1 MSRPVRVRFAPSPTG
16 LLHIGSAHTG
26 LFNWLFAR
34 REKGRFLLRIEDTDT
49 ARSRQEWVDAIFE
62 VLEWM
67 GMDWDGDVVYQS
79 SRIERHVDRARHL
92 VETGRAY
99 RCYYL
104 PEELEAKKKEA
115 LAKGR
120 SWRNDR
126 RYADITAA
134 DAETLEAE
142 GRKPVIRLK
151 IPEGKTVFRDR
162 ILGEIEVENETID
175 DFVIVRSYGTPL
187 YHLAVV
193 VDDVDMEVS
202 HVIRG
207 IDHVTNTTKHI
218 HLFQALG
225 ADLPEFAHLPSI
237 LGEDKKKL
245 SKRHGAASVSEYR
258 DAGYLSDA
266 VVNFLSLLGWQTGDD
281 QEFFTRAELMERFS
295 LDQVHKRDTVFDLKK
310 FEWLNGQHIMALSN
324 EGLWT
329 LAQPYLKREGL
340 VGDRPSGKGLN
351 GEGSNGKGLSG
362 DGPSGGEK
370 TDCHSERQSV
380 DGKTDGQTDDGN
392 TGGQSD
398 GQTDG
403 QADRRPKGKI
413 ADHAY
418 AMEVVALLKERCR
431 TLADFAVQGR
441 FFFTDDFDF
450 NPKAVRKHWA
460 KEPDAVAERIGWIR
474 DEFAALDVFDVEA
487 VEGVIRDLS
496 ERHGLKAAQFI
507 HPCRVAL
514 TGEMAGPSL
523 FHLVAVLGKAVC
535 IDRLTRALDSLP
547 DAIEQAAVNQG

>member
-1 MSRPVRVRFAPSPTG
+1 MSRHVRVRFAPSPTG

-34 REKGRFLLRIEDTDT
+34 GAKGRFLLRIEDTDT
-49 ARSRQEWVDAIFE
+49 ARSRPEWVDAIFE

-67 GMDWDGDVVYQS
+67 GMDWDEEVVYQS
-79 SRIERHVDRARHL
+79 RRFDRHVDRARTL
-92 VETGRAY
+92 LDCGKAY

-104 PEELEAKKKEA
+104 PEELDARKKEA
-115 LAKGR
+115 LAEGR

-126 RYADITAA
+126 RYADIT
-134 DAETLEAE
+134 DAEAEALEAE

-151 IPEGKTVFRDR
+151 IPEGKTVFQDR
-162 ILGEIEVENETID
+162 ILGEIAVENETID
-175 DFVIVRSYGTPL
+175 DFVIVRSNGTPL

-193 VDDVDMEVS
+193 SDDVDMNVT

-225 ADLPEFAHLPSI
+225 AELPEFAHLPSI

-245 SKRHGAASVSEYR
+245 SKRHGAVSVSEYR
-258 DAGYLSDA
+258 DAGYLPDA

-295 LDQVHKRDTVFDLKK
+295 LDQVHKRDTVFDLRK
-310 FEWLNGQHIMALSN
+310 FEWLNGQHIMTRSN
-324 EGLWT
+324 EELWS
-329 LAQPYLKREGL
+329 LAQPFLVQAGL
-340 VGDRPSGKGLN
+340 
-351 GEGSNGKGLSG
+351 
-362 DGPSGGEK
+362 
-370 TDCHSERQSV
+370 
-380 DGKTDGQTDDGN
+380 
-392 TGGQSD
+392 TG
-398 GQTDG
+398 DG
-403 QADRRPKGKI
+403 QADGGTI
-413 ADHAY
+413 DHAY
-418 AMEVVALLKERCR
+418 ALEVVGLLRERCR
-431 TLADFAVQGR
+431 TLADFAVQGG
-441 FFFTDDFDF
+441 FFFSDDFDY
-450 NPKAVRKHWA
+450 NPKAVRKHWS
-460 KEPDAVAERIGWIR
+460 KEPEAASERIGWLR
-474 DEFAALDVFDVEA
+474 DEFMALETFDADA

-523 FHLVAVLGKAVC
+523 FHLIAVLGQKACV
-535 IDRLTRALDSLP
+535 DRLAKALDCLP
-547 DAIEQAAVNQG
+547 DAVEQATVSEG

>member
-49 ARSRQEWVDAIFE
+49 ARSRPEWVDAIFE

-67 GMDWDGDVVYQS
+67 GMDWDEEVVYQS
-79 SRIERHVDRARHL
+79 RRFDQHVSRAESL
-92 VETGRAY
+92 VEAGKAY

-104 PEELEAKKKEA
+104 PEELEAKRQEA
-115 LAKGR
+115 LAEGR

-126 RYADITAA
+126 RYADITTAE
-134 DAETLEAE
+134 AETLEAE
-142 GRKPVIRLK
+142 GRMPVIRLM
-151 IPEGKTVFRDR
+151 IPGGKTVFQDR
-162 ILGEIEVENETID
+162 ILGGIEVENETID
-175 DFVIVRSYGTPL
+175 DFVIVRSNGTPL

-193 VDDVDMEVS
+193 VDDVDMNVS

-218 HLFQALG
+218 HLFRALG
-225 ADLPEFAHLPSI
+225 AELPEFAHLPSI

-245 SKRHGAASVSEYR
+245 SKRHGAVSVSEYR
-258 DAGYLSDA
+258 DAGYLPDA

-281 QEFFTRAELMERFS
+281 QEFFTRAELMQRFS

-310 FEWLNGQHIMALSN
+310 FEWLNGQHIMARSN
-324 EGLWT
+324 EELWS
-329 LAQPYLKREGL
+329 LAQPFLRQAGL
-340 VGDRPSGKGLN
+340 TGDGL
-351 GEGSNGKGLSG
+351 SAKGLSG
-362 DGPSGGEK
+362 GGKADGQPNDG
-370 TDCHSERQSV
+370 QPN
-380 DGKTDGQTDDGN
+380 DGKTCDGQPADGQL
-392 TGGQSD
+392 TGGPSV
-398 GQTDG
+398 
-403 QADRRPKGKI
+403 
-413 ADHAY
+413 DHAY
-418 AMEVVALLKERCR
+418 ALEVVGLLRERCR

-441 FFFTDDFDF
+441 FFFTDDFDY
-450 NPKAVRKHWA
+450 NTKAVRKHWS
-460 KEPDAVAERIGWIR
+460 KEPEAVSERIGWLR
-474 DEFAALDVFDVEA
+474 DEFAVLEAFDADA
-487 VEGVIRDLS
+487 VEGVVRDLS

-523 FHLVAVLGKAVC
+523 FHLIAVLGRAACV
-535 IDRLTRALDSLP
+535 DRLAKALDRLP
-547 DAIEQAAVNQG
+547 DAVELAAIGEG

>member
-34 REKGRFLLRIEDTDT
+34 KEKGRFLLRIEDTDT
-49 ARSRQEWVDAIFE
+49 ARSRPEWVDAIFE

-67 GMDWDGDVVYQS
+67 GMDWDEEVVYQS
-79 SRIERHVDRARHL
+79 RRFDRHVARAESL
-92 VETGRAY
+92 VENGRAY

-104 PEELEAKKKEA
+104 PEELEAKRKEA
-115 LAKGR
+115 LAEGR

-126 RYADITAA
+126 RYADITT
-134 DAETLEAE
+134 AEAEALETE

-151 IPEGKTVFRDR
+151 IPEGKTVFDDR
-162 ILGEIEVENETID
+162 ILGGIAVENETID
-175 DFVIVRSYGTPL
+175 DFVIVRSNGTPL

-193 VDDVDMEVS
+193 VDDVDMDIS

-225 ADLPEFAHLPSI
+225 AELPEFAHLPSI

-245 SKRHGAASVSEYR
+245 SKRHGAVSVSEYR

-281 QEFFTRAELMERFS
+281 QEFFSRAELMERFS
-295 LDQVHKRDTVFDLKK
+295 LDQVHRRDTVFDLKK
-310 FEWLNGQHIMALSN
+310 FEWLNGQHIMALPD
-324 EGLWT
+324 EALWT
-329 LAQPYLKREGL
+329 LAQPFLARAGL
-340 VGDRPSGKGLN
+340 AGGGEERVGV
-351 GEGSNGKGLSG
+351 GLSG
-362 DGPSGGEK
+362 DGET
-370 TDCHSERQSV
+370 TDR
-380 DGKTDGQTDDGN
+380 
-392 TGGQSD
+392 
-398 GQTDG
+398 
-403 QADRRPKGKI
+403 
-413 ADHAY
+413 AY
-418 AMEVVALLKERCR
+418 ALEVVGLLRERCR

-441 FFFTDDFDF
+441 FFFTDDFDY
-450 NPKAVRKHWA
+450 NPKAVRKHWSR
-460 KEPDAVAERIGWIR
+460 EPEAVSERIGWLR
-474 DEFAALDVFDVEA
+474 DRFAALEPFDTDG

-496 ERHGLKAAQFI
+496 EHHGLKAAQFI

-523 FHLVAVLGKAVC
+523 FHLVAVLGKEACV
-535 IDRLTRALDSLP
+535 DRLARALERLP
-547 DAIEQAAVNQG
+547 NIVERSNERTPR

>member
-1 MSRPVRVRFAPSPTG
+1 MPRPVRVRFAPSPTG
-16 LLHIGSAHTG
+16 LLHVGSAHTG

-49 ARSRQEWVDAIFE
+49 ARSRPEWVDAIFE

-67 GMDWDGDVVYQS
+67 GMDWDEDVVYQS
-79 SRIERHVDRARHL
+79 SRFDRHVSRAESL
-92 VETGRAY
+92 VETGKAY

-104 PEELEAKKKEA
+104 PEELEARRKEA
-115 LAKGR
+115 LAEGR

-134 DAETLEAE
+134 EAETLEAE

-151 IPEGKTVFRDR
+151 IPDGKTVFRDR

-175 DFVIVRSYGTPL
+175 DFVIVRSNGTPL

-193 VDDVDMEVS
+193 VDDVDMNVS

-218 HLFQALG
+218 HLFRALG
-225 ADLPEFAHLPSI
+225 AELPEFAHLPSI

-245 SKRHGAASVSEYR
+245 SKRHGAVSVSEYR
-258 DAGYLSDA
+258 DAGYLPDA

-281 QEFFTRAELMERFS
+281 QEFFTRAELMRRFS

-310 FEWLNGQHIMALSN
+310 FEWLNGQHIMARSD
-324 EGLWT
+324 EELWA
-329 LAQPYLKREGL
+329 LAQPFLRQAGL
-340 VGDRPSGKGLN
+340 
-351 GEGSNGKGLSG
+351 
-362 DGPSGGEK
+362 
-370 TDCHSERQSV
+370 
-380 DGKTDGQTDDGN
+380 
-392 TGGQSD
+392 TG
-398 GQTDG
+398 DG
-403 QADRRPKGKI
+403 QADGRTADIRTV
-413 ADHAY
+413 DHAY
-418 AMEVVALLKERCR
+418 ALEVVGLLRERCR
-431 TLADFAVQGR
+431 TLAEFAVQGR
-441 FFFTDDFDF
+441 FFFTDDFDY
-450 NPKAVRKHWA
+450 NPKAVRKHWS
-460 KEPDAVAERIGWIR
+460 KDPVAASERIGWLR
-474 DEFAALDVFDVEA
+474 DGFAALETFDADA

-523 FHLVAVLGKAVC
+523 FHLIAVLGQEACVVRLAKAL
-535 IDRLTRALDSLP
+535 DRLP
-547 DAIEQAAVNQG
+547 DVVEQSAVSEG

>member
-34 REKGRFLLRIEDTDT
+34 KEKGRFLLRIEDTDT

-67 GMDWDGDVVYQS
+67 GMDWDEDVVYQS
-79 SRIERHVDRARHL
+79 RRIERHVARARQL

-104 PEELEAKKKEA
+104 PEELEANKKEA
-115 LAKGR
+115 LTKGR

-134 DAETLEAE
+134 EAEALEAE

-175 DFVIVRSYGTPL
+175 DFVIVRSNGTPL

-225 ADLPEFAHLPSI
+225 ANLPEFAHLPSI

-258 DAGYLSDA
+258 DAGYLSNA

-281 QEFFTRAELMERFS
+281 QEFFTRTELRERFS
-295 LDQVHKRDTVFDLKK
+295 LDQVHKRDTVFDLRK

-324 EGLWT
+324 EELWT

-340 VGDRPSGKGLN
+340 VGER
-351 GEGSNGKGLSG
+351 
-362 DGPSGGEK
+362 PSGGEK
-370 TDCHSERQSV
+370 TDQSEKQIV
-380 DGKTDGQTDDGN
+380 DGKTGGQADGQT
-392 TGGQSD
+392 
-398 GQTDG
+398 
-403 QADRRPKGKI
+403 KGKT

-418 AMEVVALLKERCR
+418 AMEVVALLRERCR

-441 FFFTDDFDF
+441 FFFTDDFDY
-450 NPKAVRKHWA
+450 NTKAARKHWA

-474 DEFAALDVFDVEA
+474 DEFAALEVFDVEA

-535 IDRLTRALDSLP
+535 VDRMVRALDRLP
-547 DAIEQAAVNQG
+547 DVIEQAAVNQG

>member
-49 ARSRQEWVDAIFE
+49 ARSRPEWVDAIFE

-67 GMDWDGDVVYQS
+67 GMDWDEEVVYQS
-79 SRIERHVDRARHL
+79 RRFDQHVSRAESL
-92 VETGRAY
+92 VESGKAY

-104 PEELEAKKKEA
+104 PEELEAKRQDA
-115 LAKGR
+115 LAEGR

-126 RYADITAA
+126 RYADVTTAE
-134 DAETLEAE
+134 AEALVAE
-142 GRKPVIRLK
+142 GRKPVIRLM
-151 IPEGKTVFRDR
+151 IPDGKTEFQDR
-162 ILGEIEVENETID
+162 ILGEIAVENETID
-175 DFVIVRSYGTPL
+175 DFVIVRSNGTPL

-193 VDDVDMEVS
+193 VDDVDMNVS

-225 ADLPEFAHLPSI
+225 AELPEFAHLPSI

-245 SKRHGAASVSEYR
+245 SKRHGAVSVSEYR
-258 DAGYLSDA
+258 DAGYLPDA

-310 FEWLNGQHIMALSN
+310 FEWLNGQHIMARSN
-324 EGLWT
+324 EELWSMVQPFLRQAGLI
-329 LAQPYLKREGL
+329 G
-340 VGDRPSGKGLN
+340 N
-351 GEGSNGKGLSG
+351 
-362 DGPSGGEK
+362 
-370 TDCHSERQSV
+370 
-380 DGKTDGQTDDGN
+380 GQTDEG
-392 TGGQSD
+392 TV
-398 GQTDG
+398 
-403 QADRRPKGKI
+403 
-413 ADHAY
+413 DHAY
-418 AMEVVALLKERCR
+418 ALEVVGLLRERCR

-441 FFFTDDFDF
+441 FFFTDDFEY
-450 NPKAVRKHWA
+450 NPKAIRKHWS
-460 KEPDAVAERIGWIR
+460 KEPEAVSERIDWLR
-474 DEFAALDVFDVEA
+474 DEYAALEAFDADA
-487 VEGVIRDLS
+487 VEGVVRDLS

-523 FHLVAVLGKAVC
+523 FHLIAVLGQEACV
-535 IDRLTRALDSLP
+535 DRLTKALDRLR
-547 DAIEQAAVNQG
+547 DAVKLAAIGEG

>member
-1 MSRPVRVRFAPSPTG
+1 MTRPVRVRFAPSPTG

-34 REKGRFLLRIEDTDT
+34 KEKGRFLLRIEDTDT

-62 VLEWM
+62 VLDWM
-67 GMDWDGDVVYQS
+67 GMDCDEDVVYQS
-79 SRIERHVDRARHL
+79 RRIERHVDRARHL

-115 LAKGR
+115 LAKGQ

-126 RYADITAA
+126 RYADINTAE
-134 DAETLEAE
+134 AEALEAE

-151 IPEGKTVFRDR
+151 IPEGKTIFRDR

-175 DFVIVRSYGTPL
+175 DFVIVRSNGTPL

-193 VDDVDMEVS
+193 TDDVDMEVS

-245 SKRHGAASVSEYR
+245 SKRHGASSVSEYR

-324 EGLWT
+324 EDLWT

-340 VGDRPSGKGLN
+340 VGERPR
-351 GEGSNGKGLSG
+351 
-362 DGPSGGEK
+362 GGEK
-370 TDCHSERQSV
+370 TDCHSDRQSV
-380 DGKTDGQTDDGN
+380 DGNTEGQADGQSVDGN
-392 TGGQSD
+392 TEKQAVGQSED
-398 GQTDG
+398 KT
-403 QADRRPKGKI
+403 

-418 AMEVVALLKERCR
+418 AMEVVALLRERCR
-431 TLADFAVQGR
+431 TLADFGVQGR
-441 FFFTDDFDF
+441 FFFTNDFDY

-507 HPCRVAL
+507 HPCRVSL

-535 IDRLTRALDSLP
+535 VDRLARALDRLP
-547 DAIEQAAVNQG
+547 DAIEQVAVNQG

>member
-67 GMDWDGDVVYQS
+67 GMDWDEDVVYQS
-79 SRIERHVDRARHL
+79 RRIERHVARARQL

-104 PEELEAKKKEA
+104 PEELEANKKEA

-134 DAETLEAE
+134 EAEALEAG

-151 IPEGKTVFRDR
+151 IPEGKTIFRDR

-175 DFVIVRSYGTPL
+175 DFVIVRSNGTPL

-281 QEFFTRAELMERFS
+281 QEFFTRTELMERFS
-295 LDQVHKRDTVFDLKK
+295 LDQVHKRDTVFDLRK
-310 FEWLNGQHIMALSN
+310 FEWLNGQHIMALSK
-324 EGLWT
+324 EELWT
-329 LAQPYLKREGL
+329 LVQPFLKRGGL
-340 VGDRPSGKGLN
+340 VGDRP
-351 GEGSNGKGLSG
+351 
-362 DGPSGGEK
+362 GGGAK
-370 TDCHSERQSV
+370 TDCHSKRQTVDGNTDGQSDGQA
-380 DGKTDGQTDDGN
+380 DGKTDGQTD
-392 TGGQSD
+392 
-398 GQTDG
+398 GQT
-403 QADRRPKGKI
+403 KGKT

-418 AMEVVALLKERCR
+418 AMEVVALLRERCR
-431 TLADFAVQGR
+431 TLAEFAVQGK
-441 FFFTDDFDF
+441 FFFTDDFDY
-450 NPKAVRKHWA
+450 NPKAVRKHWS
-460 KEPDAVAERIGWIR
+460 KEPDAVSERIGWLR
-474 DEFAALDVFDVEA
+474 DEFTALEVFDVEA

-496 ERHGLKAAQFI
+496 ERHGLKPAQFI

-535 IDRLTRALDSLP
+535 VERLARALDRLP
-547 DAIEQAAVNQG
+547 VAIEQAAVNQG

>member
-1 MSRPVRVRFAPSPTG
+1 MIRPVRVRFAPSPTG

-34 REKGRFLLRIEDTDT
+34 KEKGRFLLRIEDTDT

-67 GMDWDGDVVYQS
+67 GMDWDEDVVYQS
-79 SRIERHVDRARHL
+79 SRIERHVARARQL

-104 PEELEAKKKEA
+104 PEELEANKKEA

-134 DAETLEAE
+134 EAEALEAG

-151 IPEGKTVFRDR
+151 IPEGKTIFRDR
-162 ILGEIEVENETID
+162 ILGEIEVENETIN
-175 DFVIVRSYGTPL
+175 DFVIVRSNGTPL

-218 HLFQALG
+218 HLFRALG
-225 ADLPEFAHLPSI
+225 AELPEFAHLPSI

-295 LDQVHKRDTVFDLKK
+295 LDQVHKRDTVFDLRK

-324 EGLWT
+324 EELWT
-329 LAQPYLKREGL
+329 LAQPFLKRDGL
-340 VGDRPSGKGLN
+340 IAD
-351 GEGSNGKGLSG
+351 GE
-362 DGPSGGEK
+362 
-370 TDCHSERQSV
+370 
-380 DGKTDGQTDDGN
+380 
-392 TGGQSD
+392 TGG
-398 GQTDG
+398 
-403 QADRRPKGKI
+403 RPT
-413 ADHAY
+413 DHAY
-418 AMEVVALLKERCR
+418 ALEVVGQLRERCR
-431 TLADFAVQGR
+431 TLAEFAAQGR
-441 FFFTDDFDF
+441 FFFTDDFDY
-450 NPKAVRKHWA
+450 NPKAVRKHWS
-460 KEPDAVAERIGWIR
+460 KEPEAVTERLGWLHAEF
-474 DEFAALDVFDVEA
+474 EALVDFDLEA
-487 VEGVIRDLS
+487 VEGVIRGLS
-496 ERHGLKAAQFI
+496 ERQGLKAAQFI
-507 HPCRVAL
+507 HPCRIAL

-523 FHLVAVLGKAVC
+523 FHLIVVLGKEVC
-535 IDRLTRALDSLP
+535 VDRLAKALDRLP
-547 DAIEQAAVNQG
+547 DVVEQAALIQG

>member
-67 GMDWDGDVVYQS
+67 GMDWDEDVVYQS
-79 SRIERHVDRARHL
+79 RRIERHVARARQL

-104 PEELEAKKKEA
+104 PEELEANKKEA

-134 DAETLEAE
+134 EAGALEAG

-151 IPEGKTVFRDR
+151 IPEGKTIFRDR

-175 DFVIVRSYGTPL
+175 DFVIVRSNGTPL

-295 LDQVHKRDTVFDLKK
+295 LDQVHKRDTVFDLRK

-324 EGLWT
+324 EELWT
-329 LAQPYLKREGL
+329 LALPFLKREGL
-340 VGDRPSGKGLN
+340 VGDRPSG
-351 GEGSNGKGLSG
+351 GELSG
-362 DGPSGGEK
+362 GSK
-370 TDCHSERQSV
+370 TDCQSARQTV
-380 DGKTDGQTDDGN
+380 DGKTDGQADGQTDDGN
-392 TGGQSD
+392 TDGQSD

-403 QADRRPKGKI
+403 QADGQTKGKI

-418 AMEVVALLKERCR
+418 AMEVVALLRERCR
-431 TLADFAVQGR
+431 TLADFAVQGK
-441 FFFTDDFDF
+441 FFFTDDFDY
-450 NPKAVRKHWA
+450 NPKAVRKHWS
-460 KEPDAVAERIGWIR
+460 KEPDAVSERIVWLQE
-474 DEFAALDVFDVEA
+474 EFAALEVFDVEA

-496 ERHGLKAAQFI
+496 ERHGLKPAQFI

-535 IDRLTRALDSLP
+535 AERLARAMDRLS
-547 DAIEQAAVNQG
+547 DAVEQAAVNQG

>member
-49 ARSRQEWVDAIFE
+49 ARSRPEWVDAIFE

-67 GMDWDGDVVYQS
+67 GMDWDEEVVYQS
-79 SRIERHVDRARHL
+79 QRFDRHVARALAL
-92 VETGRAY
+92 VDSGAAY

-115 LAKGR
+115 LAAGR

-126 RYADITAA
+126 RYADITDGEAQA
-134 DAETLEAE
+134 LEAE

-162 ILGEIEVENETID
+162 ILGEIAVENETID
-175 DFVIVRSYGTPL
+175 DFVIVRSNGTPL

-193 VDDVDMEVS
+193 ADDVDMNVS

-225 ADLPEFAHLPSI
+225 AELPEFAHLPSI

-245 SKRHGAASVSEYR
+245 SKRHGAVSVSEYR
-258 DAGYLSDA
+258 DAGYLPDA

-295 LDQVHKRDTVFDLKK
+295 LDQVHKRDTVFDLRK
-310 FEWLNGQHIMALSN
+310 FEWLNGQHIMTRSN
-324 EGLWT
+324 EELWT
-329 LAQPYLKREGL
+329 LAMPFLVRAGLIGGGQPGGQ
-340 VGDRPSGKGLN
+340 VDS
-351 GEGSNGKGLSG
+351 LSG
-362 DGPSGGEK
+362 GQP
-370 TDCHSERQSV
+370 V
-380 DGKTDGQTDDGN
+380 DHD
-392 TGGQSD
+392 
-398 GQTDG
+398 
-403 QADRRPKGKI
+403 
-413 ADHAY
+413 Y
-418 AMEVVALLKERCR
+418 AMEVVGLLRERCR

-441 FFFTDDFDF
+441 FFFTDDFDY

-460 KEPDAVAERIGWIR
+460 KEPDAVAARIGWLR
-474 DEFAALDVFDVEA
+474 DEFAALAQFDTEA
-487 VEGVIRDLS
+487 VEEVVRNLS
-496 ERHGLKAAQFI
+496 EREGLKAAQFI

-523 FHLVAVLGKAVC
+523 FHLIAVLGKETCV
-535 IDRLTRALDSLP
+535 DRLAKALVRLP
-547 DAIEQAAVNQG
+547 EVVEEAAIGQG

>member
-1 MSRPVRVRFAPSPTG
+1 MPRPVRVRFAPSPTG

-34 REKGRFLLRIEDTDT
+34 KEKGRFLLRIEDTDT

-67 GMDWDGDVVYQS
+67 GMDWDEEVIYQS
-79 SRIERHVDRARHL
+79 RRFERHVSRAESL
-92 VETGRAY
+92 VKAGMAY

-104 PEELEAKKKEA
+104 PEELEAKRKEA
-115 LAKGR
+115 LALGR

-126 RYADITAA
+126 RYADIT
-134 DAETLEAE
+134 DSEAEALEAE

-151 IPEGKTVFRDR
+151 IPEGKTVFQDR
-162 ILGEIEVENETID
+162 ILGEIAVENETID
-175 DFVIVRSYGTPL
+175 DFVIVRSNGTPL

-193 VDDVDMEVS
+193 ADDVDMDVS

-207 IDHVTNTTKHI
+207 IDHVTNTTKHV

-225 ADLPEFAHLPSI
+225 AELPEFAHLPSI

-245 SKRHGAASVSEYR
+245 SKRHGAVSVSEYR

-295 LDQVHKRDTVFDLKK
+295 LDQVHKRDTVFDLRK
-310 FEWLNGQHIMALSN
+310 FEWLNGQHIMALAN
-324 EGLWT
+324 EELWSLAKPFLLSAGLIGSG
-329 LAQPYLKREGL
+329 QPG
-340 VGDRPSGKGLN
+340 GQ
-351 GEGSNGKGLSG
+351 
-362 DGPSGGEK
+362 DGRRSGGR
-370 TDCHSERQSV
+370 TDGDSDGRSDVDSGERSV
-380 DGKTDGQTDDGN
+380 DRD
-392 TGGQSD
+392 
-398 GQTDG
+398 
-403 QADRRPKGKI
+403 
-413 ADHAY
+413 Y
-418 AMEVVALLKERCR
+418 ALEVVGLLRERCR

-441 FFFTDDFDF
+441 FFFTEDFDY
-450 NPKAVRKHWA
+450 NPRAVRKHWS
-460 KEPDAVAERIGWIR
+460 KDPEAVAQRLRWLH
-474 DEFAALDVFDVEA
+474 DAFAALDGFDVEA

-496 ERHGLKAAQFI
+496 DQHGLKAVQFI

-523 FHLVAVLGKAVC
+523 FHLIAVLGKEACVL
-535 IDRLTRALDSLP
+535 RLERALDRLP
-547 DAIEQAAVNQG
+547 EVVEQAAIGQG

>member
-1 MSRPVRVRFAPSPTG
+1 MSPTVRVRFAPSPTG

-34 REKGRFLLRIEDTDT
+34 KEKGRFLLRIEDTDT
-49 ARSRQEWVDAIFE
+49 ARSRQEWVDAIFD

-67 GMDWDGDVVYQS
+67 GMDWDEEVVYQS
-79 SRIERHVDRARHL
+79 HRIDRHIARARHL

-104 PEELEAKKKEA
+104 PEELEANKKEA
-115 LAKGR
+115 LAMGR

-126 RYADITAA
+126 RYADITTTE
-134 DAETLEAE
+134 AESLEAA

-151 IPEGKTVFRDR
+151 IPEGKTIFQDR

-175 DFVIVRSYGTPL
+175 DFVIVRSNGTPL

-193 VDDVDMEVS
+193 VDDVDMAVS

-218 HLFQALG
+218 HLFRALG
-225 ADLPEFAHLPSI
+225 AELPEFAHLPSI

-281 QEFFTRAELMERFS
+281 QEFFTRAELMARFS
-295 LDQVHKRDTVFDLKK
+295 LDQVHKRDTVFDLRK

-324 EGLWT
+324 EALWI
-329 LAQPYLKREGL
+329 LAQPFLKREGL
-340 VGDRPSGKGLN
+340 VGERPSG
-351 GEGSNGKGLSG
+351 G
-362 DGPSGGEK
+362 D
-370 TDCHSERQSV
+370 DM
-380 DGKTDGQTDDGN
+380 
-392 TGGQSD
+392 
-398 GQTDG
+398 
-403 QADRRPKGKI
+403 
-413 ADHAY
+413 Y
-418 AMEVVALLKERCR
+418 ALEVVALLKERCR

-441 FFFTDDFDF
+441 FFFTDDFNY

-460 KEPDAVAERIGWIR
+460 KEPEAVTERIGWIR
-474 DEFAALDVFDVEA
+474 DEFAAVEVFDVEA

-496 ERHGLKAAQFI
+496 ERHGLKVAQFI

-523 FHLVAVLGKAVC
+523 FHLAAVLGKKVC
-535 IDRLTRALDSLP
+535 VDRLTRALERLT
-547 DAIEQAAVNQG
+547 DAIEQAAVIQG

>member
-1 MSRPVRVRFAPSPTG
+1 MTRPVRVRFAPSPTG

-34 REKGRFLLRIEDTDT
+34 KEKGRFLLRIEDTDT

-67 GMDWDGDVVYQS
+67 GMDWDEDVVYQS
-79 SRIERHVDRARHL
+79 RRIDRHVARARQL

-104 PEELEAKKKEA
+104 PEELEANKKEA

-134 DAETLEAE
+134 EAEALEAG

-151 IPEGKTVFRDR
+151 IPEGKTIFRDR

-175 DFVIVRSYGTPL
+175 DFVIVRSNGTPL

-218 HLFQALG
+218 HLFQAMG

-281 QEFFTRAELMERFS
+281 QEFFTRTELMERFS

-324 EGLWT
+324 EELWT
-329 LAQPYLKREGL
+329 LAQPFLKREGL
-340 VGDRPSGKGLN
+340 VGDRP
-351 GEGSNGKGLSG
+351 GS
-362 DGPSGGEK
+362 GEK
-370 TDCHSERQSV
+370 TDCHSERQTV
-380 DGKTDGQTDDGN
+380 DGKTEGQADGQTKEK
-392 TGGQSD
+392 T
-398 GQTDG
+398 
-403 QADRRPKGKI
+403 

-418 AMEVVALLKERCR
+418 AMEVVALLRERCR

-441 FFFTDDFDF
+441 FFFTDYFDY

-460 KEPDAVAERIGWIR
+460 KEPDAVAERIGWLR
-474 DEFAALDVFDVEA
+474 DEFTDLEVFDVEA
-487 VEGVIRDLS
+487 VEGVIRGLS
-496 ERHGLKAAQFI
+496 ERHGLKPAQFI

-535 IDRLTRALDSLP
+535 AERLVRALDRLP

>member
-1 MSRPVRVRFAPSPTG
+1 MPRPVRVRFAPSPTG

-34 REKGRFLLRIEDTDT
+34 KEKGRFLLRIEDTDT
-49 ARSRQEWVDAIFE
+49 ARSRPEWVDAIFE

-67 GMDWDGDVVYQS
+67 GMDWDEEVVYQS
-79 SRIERHVDRARHL
+79 RRFDQHVSRAESL
-92 VETGRAY
+92 VEAGKAY

-104 PEELEAKKKEA
+104 PEELEAKRQEA
-115 LAKGR
+115 LAEGR

-126 RYADITAA
+126 RYADITTAEAA
-134 DAETLEAE
+134 ALEAE

-162 ILGEIEVENETID
+162 ILGEIAVENETID
-175 DFVIVRSYGTPL
+175 DFVIVRSNGTPL

-193 VDDVDMEVS
+193 ADDVDMNVS

-225 ADLPEFAHLPSI
+225 AELPEFAHLPSI

-245 SKRHGAASVSEYR
+245 SKRHGAVSVSEYR
-258 DAGYLSDA
+258 DAGYLPDA

-281 QEFFTRAELMERFS
+281 QEFFTRAELMQRFS
-295 LDQVHKRDTVFDLKK
+295 LDQVHKRDTVFDLRK
-310 FEWLNGQHIMALSN
+310 FEWLNGQHIMTRSN
-324 EGLWT
+324 EELWS
-329 LAQPYLKREGL
+329 LAQPFLEQAGL
-340 VGDRPSGKGLN
+340 
-351 GEGSNGKGLSG
+351 
-362 DGPSGGEK
+362 
-370 TDCHSERQSV
+370 
-380 DGKTDGQTDDGN
+380 
-392 TGGQSD
+392 TG
-398 GQTDG
+398 DG
-403 QADRRPKGKI
+403 QADGL
-413 ADHAY
+413 AVDHAY
-418 AMEVVALLKERCR
+418 ALAVVGLLRERCR

-441 FFFTDDFDF
+441 FFFTDDFEY

-460 KEPDAVAERIGWIR
+460 KEPEAVSERVGWLR
-474 DEFAALDVFDVEA
+474 GEFAALEAFDADA
-487 VEGVIRDLS
+487 VEGVVRDLS

-523 FHLVAVLGKAVC
+523 FHLIAVLGQEACV
-535 IDRLTRALDSLP
+535 DRLAKALDRLP
-547 DAIEQAAVNQG
+547 DVVEQLAVGEG

>member
-49 ARSRQEWVDAIFE
+49 ARSRSEWVDAIFE

-67 GMDWDGDVVYQS
+67 GVDWDEEVVYQS
-79 SRIERHVDRARHL
+79 QRSDRHVARARAL
-92 VETGRAY
+92 VDSGKAY

-115 LAKGR
+115 LAEGR
-120 SWRNDR
+120 SWRNDL
-126 RYADITAA
+126 RYADLT
-134 DAETLEAE
+134 DAEAEALEAE

-151 IPEGKTVFRDR
+151 IPEGKTVFQDR
-162 ILGEIEVENETID
+162 ILGEIAVENETID
-175 DFVIVRSYGTPL
+175 DFVIVRSNGTPL

-193 VDDVDMEVS
+193 ADDVDMNVS

-218 HLFQALG
+218 HLFRALG
-225 ADLPEFAHLPSI
+225 AELPEFAHLPSI

-245 SKRHGAASVSEYR
+245 SKRHGAVSVSEYR

-295 LDQVHKRDTVFDLKK
+295 LDQVHKRDTVFDQRK
-310 FEWLNGQHIMALSN
+310 FEWHNAQHIMAQSN
-324 EGLWT
+324 EVLWT
-329 LAQPYLKREGL
+329 LAKPFLVRAGL
-340 VGDRPSGKGLN
+340 L
-351 GEGSNGKGLSG
+351 
-362 DGPSGGEK
+362 GGEQPINH
-370 TDCHSERQSV
+370 D
-380 DGKTDGQTDDGN
+380 
-392 TGGQSD
+392 
-398 GQTDG
+398 
-403 QADRRPKGKI
+403 
-413 ADHAY
+413 Y
-418 AMEVVALLKERCR
+418 ALEVVGLLRERCR

-441 FFFTDDFDF
+441 FFFTDEFEY
-450 NPKAVRKHWA
+450 NPKAVRKHWS
-460 KEPDAVAERIGWIR
+460 KDPDGVVARISWLR
-474 DEFAALDVFDVEA
+474 DEFAALAAFDTEA
-487 VEGVIRDLS
+487 VEEVVRNLS
-496 ERHGLKAAQFI
+496 EREGLKAAQFI

-523 FHLVAVLGKAVC
+523 FHLIAVLGKETCAH
-535 IDRLTRALDSLP
+535 RLEMALVRLP
-547 DAIEQAAVNQG
+547 EVVEQAAIGEG

>member
-34 REKGRFLLRIEDTDT
+34 KEKGRFLLRIEDTDT

-67 GMDWDGDVVYQS
+67 GMDWDEDVVYQS
-79 SRIERHVDRARHL
+79 RRIERHVARAQHL

-104 PEELEAKKKEA
+104 PEELEANKKEA
-115 LAKGR
+115 VARGR

-134 DAETLEAE
+134 EAEALEAE

-175 DFVIVRSYGTPL
+175 DFVIVRSNGTPL

-225 ADLPEFAHLPSI
+225 ANLPEFAHLPSI

-258 DAGYLSDA
+258 DAGYLSNA

-281 QEFFTRAELMERFS
+281 QEFFTRTELRERFS
-295 LDQVHKRDTVFDLKK
+295 LDQVHKRDTVFDLRK

-324 EGLWT
+324 EELWT

-340 VGDRPSGKGLN
+340 VGER
-351 GEGSNGKGLSG
+351 
-362 DGPSGGEK
+362 PSGGEK
-370 TDCHSERQSV
+370 TDCQSEKQIV
-380 DGKTDGQTDDGN
+380 DGKTGGQADGQT
-392 TGGQSD
+392 
-398 GQTDG
+398 
-403 QADRRPKGKI
+403 KGKT

-418 AMEVVALLKERCR
+418 AMEVVALLRERCR

-441 FFFTDDFDF
+441 FFFTDDFDY
-450 NPKAVRKHWA
+450 NTKAVRKHWA

-474 DEFAALDVFDVEA
+474 DEFAALEVFDVEA

-535 IDRLTRALDSLP
+535 VDRMVRALDRLP
-547 DAIEQAAVNQG
+547 DVIEQAAVNQG

>member
-49 ARSRQEWVDAIFE
+49 ARSRPEWVDAIFE

-67 GMDWDGDVVYQS
+67 GMDWDEEVVYQS
-79 SRIERHVDRARHL
+79 QRFDRHVARASAL
-92 VETGRAY
+92 VDSGKAY

-115 LAKGR
+115 LAEGR

-126 RYADITAA
+126 RYADIT
-134 DAETLEAE
+134 DAEAQALEAE

-151 IPEGKTVFRDR
+151 IPEGKTVFQDR
-162 ILGEIEVENETID
+162 ILGEIAVENETID
-175 DFVIVRSYGTPL
+175 DFVIVRSNGTPL

-193 VDDVDMEVS
+193 ADDVDMNIS

-225 ADLPEFAHLPSI
+225 AELPEFAHLPSI

-245 SKRHGAASVSEYR
+245 SKRHGAVSVSEYR
-258 DAGYLSDA
+258 DAGYLPDA

-295 LDQVHKRDTVFDLKK
+295 LDQVHKRDTVFDLRK
-310 FEWLNGQHIMALSN
+310 FEWLNGQHLMALSN
-324 EGLWT
+324 EELWT
-329 LAQPYLKREGL
+329 LAKPFLIRAG
-340 VGDRPSGKGLN
+340 VI
-351 GEGSNGKGLSG
+351 G
-362 DGPSGGEK
+362 DGL
-370 TDCHSERQSV
+370 D
-380 DGKTDGQTDDGN
+380 DGQP
-392 TGGQSD
+392 GGQD
-398 GQTDG
+398 V
-403 QADRRPKGKI
+403 
-413 ADHAY
+413 DHNY
-418 AMEVVALLKERCR
+418 AMEVVGLLRERCR
-431 TLADFAVQGR
+431 TLTEFAVQGR
-441 FFFTDDFDF
+441 FFFTDDFNY
-450 NPKAVRKHWA
+450 NPKAVRKHWS
-460 KEPDAVAERIGWIR
+460 KDPDGVTERICWLR
-474 DEFAALDVFDVEA
+474 DEFTALAKFDAEA
-487 VEGVIRDLS
+487 VEEVVRNLS
-496 ERHGLKAAQFI
+496 EREGLKAAQFI

-523 FHLVAVLGKAVC
+523 FHLIAALGKEACV
-535 IDRLTRALDSLP
+535 DRLEKARVRLP
-547 DAIEQAAVNQG
+547 EVVEQAAIGQG

>member
-49 ARSRQEWVDAIFE
+49 ARSRPEWVDAIFE

-67 GMDWDGDVVYQS
+67 GMDWDEEVVYQS
-79 SRIERHVDRARHL
+79 QRFDRHVARARAL
-92 VETGRAY
+92 VDSGAAY

-115 LAKGR
+115 LAAGR

-126 RYADITAA
+126 RYADITDGEAQA
-134 DAETLEAE
+134 LEAE

-151 IPEGKTVFRDR
+151 IPEGKTVFQDR
-162 ILGEIEVENETID
+162 ILGEIAVENETID
-175 DFVIVRSYGTPL
+175 DFVIVRSNGTPL

-193 VDDVDMEVS
+193 ADDVDMNVS

-218 HLFQALG
+218 HLFRALG
-225 ADLPEFAHLPSI
+225 AELPEFAHLPSI

-245 SKRHGAASVSEYR
+245 SKRHGAVSVSEYR

-295 LDQVHKRDTVFDLKK
+295 LDQVHKRDTVFDLRK

-324 EGLWT
+324 EELWT
-329 LAQPYLKREGL
+329 LAKPFLTRAGLIGGGQPG
-340 VGDRPSGKGLN
+340 
-351 GEGSNGKGLSG
+351 
-362 DGPSGGEK
+362 
-370 TDCHSERQSV
+370 
-380 DGKTDGQTDDGN
+380 GKTDVD
-392 TGGQSD
+392 SD
-398 GQTDG
+398 E
-403 QADRRPKGKI
+403 RPV
-413 ADHAY
+413 DHAY
-418 AMEVVALLKERCR
+418 VMEVIGLLRERCR
-431 TLADFAVQGR
+431 TLAEFAVQGR
-441 FFFTDDFDF
+441 FFFTDDFDY
-450 NPKAVRKHWA
+450 NPKAVRKHWS
-460 KEPDAVAERIGWIR
+460 KDPDGVVARIGWLR
-474 DEFAALDVFDVEA
+474 DEFAALAAFDTEA
-487 VEGVIRDLS
+487 VEEVVRSLS
-496 ERHGLKAAQFI
+496 EREGLKAAQFI
-507 HPCRVAL
+507 HPCRLAL

-523 FHLVAVLGKAVC
+523 FHLIATLGKEACV
-535 IDRLTRALDSLP
+535 DRLEKARVRLP
-547 DAIEQAAVNQG
+547 KVVEKAAIDGG

>member
-1 MSRPVRVRFAPSPTG
+1 MPRPVRVRFAPSPTG

-49 ARSRQEWVDAIFE
+49 ARSRPEWVDAIFE

-67 GMDWDGDVVYQS
+67 GMDWDEEVVYQS
-79 SRIERHVDRARHL
+79 SRFDRHVSRAEFL
-92 VETGRAY
+92 VEAGKAY

-104 PEELEAKKKEA
+104 PEELEARRKEA
-115 LAKGR
+115 LAEGR

-134 DAETLEAE
+134 EAEALEAE

-175 DFVIVRSYGTPL
+175 DFVIVRSNGTPL

-193 VDDVDMEVS
+193 VDDVDMNVS

-218 HLFQALG
+218 HLFRALG

-245 SKRHGAASVSEYR
+245 SKRHGAVSVSEYR

-310 FEWLNGQHIMALSN
+310 FEWLNGQHIMARSD
-324 EGLWT
+324 EELWS
-329 LAQPYLKREGL
+329 LAQPFLRQAGL
-340 VGDRPSGKGLN
+340 
-351 GEGSNGKGLSG
+351 
-362 DGPSGGEK
+362 
-370 TDCHSERQSV
+370 
-380 DGKTDGQTDDGN
+380 
-392 TGGQSD
+392 TG
-398 GQTDG
+398 DG
-403 QADRRPKGKI
+403 QADGRTSDRRTI
-413 ADHAY
+413 DHAY
-418 AMEVVALLKERCR
+418 ALEVVGLLRERCR
-431 TLADFAVQGR
+431 TLAEFAVQGR
-441 FFFTDDFDF
+441 FFFTDDFDY
-450 NPKAVRKHWA
+450 NPKAVRKHWS
-460 KEPDAVAERIGWIR
+460 KDPVAASERIGWLR
-474 DEFAALDVFDVEA
+474 DEFAALEAFDADA

-523 FHLVAVLGKAVC
+523 FHLIAVLGQEACV
-535 IDRLTRALDSLP
+535 DRLAKALDRLP
-547 DAIEQAAVNQG
+547 DVVEQSAVSEG